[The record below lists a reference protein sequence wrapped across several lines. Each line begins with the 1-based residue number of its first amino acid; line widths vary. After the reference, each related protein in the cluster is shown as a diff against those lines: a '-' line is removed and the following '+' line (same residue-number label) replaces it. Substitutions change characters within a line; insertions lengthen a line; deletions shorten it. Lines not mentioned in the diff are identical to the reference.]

1 MVLFRPVGLE
11 ELRLIYET
19 NLSAFPQR
27 LPDQPTFY
35 PVLNHPYAAKIAK
48 DWNTKSGSK
57 AGFVTRFEVDNA
69 YVTRFERR
77 VVGSQ
82 EHEELWVPA
91 EELAEFNEH
100 IVGPIQ
106 IIEAHFGD
114 DYRGLV
120 PESFGL
126 KGKSAHEQF
135 VALARTLP
143 KSGFDVVCEM
153 AANHIAV
160 FLNFFFWEREDFGSD
175 GIDADERD
183 RILGKLRTT
192 WLQGQRARFPLGI
205 FAPAQL

>member
-11 ELRLIYET
+11 ELRLIYEAD
-19 NLSAFPQR
+19 LKRFPPR
-27 LPDQPTFY
+27 LPDQPIFY
-35 PVLNHPYAAKIAK
+35 PVLNQPYAAKIAR

-57 AGFVTRFEVDNA
+57 AGFVTRFEVGDV

-77 VVGSQ
+77 VVGSH

-106 IIEAHFGD
+106 VVEAHFSD

-126 KGKSAHEQF
+126 KGKTAHEQF

-143 KSGFDVVCEM
+143 QSGFDVVCEM
-153 AANHIAV
+153 AANHAAV
-160 FLNFFFWEREDFGSD
+160 FLNFFFWEREDFDSD
-175 GIDADERD
+175 GIDADERG
-183 RILGKLRTT
+183 RILGKLRTI
-192 WLQGQRARFPLGI
+192 WSQGQRAGLPLGI
-205 FAPAQL
+205 GGGT

>member
-11 ELRLIYET
+11 ELRLVYEAD
-19 NLSAFPQR
+19 LKGFPPR
-27 LPDQPTFY
+27 LPDQPIFY
-35 PVLNHPYAAKIAK
+35 PVLNQPYAAKIAR

-57 AGFVTRFEVDNA
+57 AGFVTRFEVDDV

-82 EHEELWVPA
+82 DHEELWVPA

-106 IIEAHFGD
+106 VVEAHFGD

-126 KGKSAHEQF
+126 KGKTAHEQF

-143 KSGFDVVCEM
+143 HSGFDVVCEM
-153 AANHIAV
+153 AANHLAV
-160 FLNFFFWEREDFGSD
+160 FLNFCFWEREDFGSD
-175 GIDADERD
+175 GIDAVERD
-183 RILGKLRTT
+183 RVLGKLKAI
-192 WLQGQRARFPLGI
+192 WSQGQRVAFTLGVDGGT
-205 FAPAQL
+205 